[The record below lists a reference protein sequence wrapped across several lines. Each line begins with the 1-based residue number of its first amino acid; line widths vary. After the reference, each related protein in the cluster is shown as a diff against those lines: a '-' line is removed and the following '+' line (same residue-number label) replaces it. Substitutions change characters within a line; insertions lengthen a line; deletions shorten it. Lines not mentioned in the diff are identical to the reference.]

1 MTTPKTPKFY
11 RQRFLL
17 LLLDAARGRLSRM
30 DFQKLLFLS
39 QKEAG
44 FSYYD
49 FVPYHYG
56 CYSFQAQSD
65 LDLLE
70 SVGWLEEKPRS
81 IRLLQKPEEI
91 LSFDDRIALD
101 RFSIRMEG
109 CRGDDLLVY
118 VYEHYPY
125 YATRSKIAKKVL
137 DEAAY
142 RNVQTE
148 QDKLKRKTNALYTIG
163 YEGRSF
169 ESYVNCL
176 LKHDVKLLCD
186 VRQNPLSRKFGFS
199 KGMLKGVLPKLG
211 IAYRHLPELGIQSD
225 LRQELHTAE
234 DYTRLFK
241 NYRATLADK
250 TELLQLL
257 QTLVGKHE
265 RIALTCFEK
274 EHRRCHR
281 HCISD
286 YLQEYGHMRVC
297 HL

>member
-1 MTTPKTPKFY
+1 MTMPKTPKYY

-17 LLLDAARGRLSRM
+17 LLLERVGGDLSKL

-39 QKEAG
+39 QQEAG

-65 LDLLE
+65 INLLE
-70 SVGWLEEKPRS
+70 SLGWLEEKQRS
-81 IRLLQKPEEI
+81 VRLRQKPEDA
-91 LSFDDRIALD
+91 LSFDDRVALD
-101 RFSIRMEG
+101 RFASRLEG
-109 CRGDDLLVY
+109 CRGQDLLVY
-118 VYEHYPY
+118 VYKHYPY
-125 YATRSKIAKKVL
+125 YATRSKIAEDVL
-137 DEAAY
+137 GKAAY
-142 RNVQTE
+142 RTVQAE
-148 QDKLKRKTNALYTIG
+148 QDKIKRKTNVLYTIG

-199 KGMLKGVLPKLG
+199 KGLLNGLLPKLG
-211 IAYRHLPELGIQSD
+211 IAYRHLPELGIPSD
-225 LRQELHTAE
+225 LRKELDTAE

-257 QTLVGKHE
+257 QTLVGEHE

-274 EHRRCHR
+274 EQYRCHR

-286 YLQEYGHMRVC
+286 YLQHHYHIRVC

>member
-1 MTTPKTPKFY
+1 MTMPKTPKFY

-17 LLLDAARGRLSRM
+17 LLLDAARGRLSKM

-81 IRLLQKPEEI
+81 IHLLQKPEEI
-91 LSFDDRIALD
+91 LSFDDRLALD
-101 RFSIRMEG
+101 RFSTRMEG

-118 VYEHYPY
+118 VYERYPY

-142 RNVQTE
+142 RKIQAE
-148 QDKLKRKTNALYTIG
+148 QDKLKRKTNTLCTIG

-241 NYRATLADK
+241 SYRATLADK

-257 QTLVGKHE
+257 QTLVGKYE

-274 EHRRCHR
+274 EPRRCHR

-286 YLQEYGHMRVC
+286 YMENNYNIRVC
-297 HL
+297 HI